1 MSERKDTSRL
11 VLVVD
16 DDDIIR
22 RVVRTVLE
30 ADDFEVVEARD
41 GDEAIQKVS
50 SDHPLVVVLD
60 VMMPGLDGVEVCR
73 RVRADGTKV
82 LMLTARD
89 DADVEQAS
97 KEAGADGFLAKPF
110 SSVELLDKVEQLTRG
125 PGGRERDPGS
135 TRDG

>member
-1 MSERKDTSRL
+1 MSDDRSRL

-30 ADDFEVVEARD
+30 ADDFEVVEAKD
-41 GDEAIQKVS
+41 GDEAIEKVS
-50 SDHPLVVVLD
+50 TDHPLVVVLD

-97 KEAGADGFLAKPF
+97 KDAGADGFLAKPF
-110 SSVELLDKVEQLTRG
+110 SSVELLDKVEQLTRKSS
-125 PGGRERDPGS
+125 RA
-135 TRDG
+135 T

>member
-1 MSERKDTSRL
+1 MTAARGDGSRL

-30 ADDFEVVEARD
+30 ADDFEVVEAKD
-41 GDEAIQKVS
+41 GDEAIHKVS
-50 SDHPLVVVLD
+50 TDHPLVVVLD

-97 KEAGADGFLAKPF
+97 KDAGADGFLAKPF
-110 SSVELLDKVEQLTRG
+110 SSVELLDKVEQLTRRS
-125 PGGRERDPGS
+125 GRA
-135 TRDG
+135 T

>member
-1 MSERKDTSRL
+1 MSDDGSRL

-30 ADDFEVVEARD
+30 ADDFEVVEAKD

-50 SDHPLVVVLD
+50 TDHPRVVVLD

-97 KEAGADGFLAKPF
+97 KDAGADGFLAKPF
-110 SSVELLDKVEQLTRG
+110 SSVELLDKVEQLTRKS
-125 PGGRERDPGS
+125 GRA
-135 TRDG
+135 T

>member
-1 MSERKDTSRL
+1 VSDSTANGSRL

-16 DDDIIR
+16 DDDINR

-30 ADDFEVVEARD
+30 ADDFEVVEAKD

-50 SDHPLVVVLD
+50 TDHPLVVVLD

-97 KEAGADGFLAKPF
+97 KDAGADGFLAKPF
-110 SSVELLDKVEQLTRG
+110 SSVELLDKVEQLTRRS
-125 PGGRERDPGS
+125 GRA
-135 TRDG
+135 T